1 MASGARQTPTT
12 TTLVHFLAL
21 PRHALSCCA
30 TAKTLVYKHTQRRVY
45 DARRSRARYERGDR
59 DRATARSTVTRAYIG
74 PEALPAPLTTSR
86 SSLCVYRDR
95 VTAKPNPRFR
105 IPSLALSGKA
115 LSSPLSS
122 GCLPARPAGPRSLWT
137 TCPPS
142 GPIQDLATAK
152 KIVSARTGGI
162 KLGEIP

>member
-21 PRHALSCCA
+21 PRHALSCCVQRRKRSC
-30 TAKTLVYKHTQRRVY
+30 TSIHVQRRVC

-74 PEALPAPLTTSR
+74 PEALPAPPDHLALLSLCISR
-86 SSLCVYRDR
+86 SRYGQTEPTLSHSIVGALGESPLQSSFLCLPDR
-95 VTAKPNPRFR
+95 PGPIFVDY
-105 IPSLALSGKA
+105 
-115 LSSPLSS
+115 LSSL
-122 GCLPARPAGPRSLWT
+122 GPDSRSRD
-137 TCPPS
+137 S
-142 GPIQDLATAK
+142 Q

-162 KLGEIP
+162 KFGEIP